1 MAENTIQEFADGDPV
16 TIDDE
21 NQVIRAMKGN
31 IVPRNN
37 EGVAENQAGS
47 LGTSTLAWNQAHVE
61 RLFLDGSELDP
72 ATLGQTDVSVR
83 LFNNGVVSGMAP
95 TGRPQM
101 CGWMNQAGTG
111 GVTLRASADNPLVV
125 RVGGQEYR
133 LENDLVGGT
142 PLPSAVGL
150 PTGAVWEFQDYQTA
164 VQGGDSGFQSGE
176 LPQGTDPLFAL
187 ITGAAFKY
195 ADSGVD
201 VPSTIEQVV
210 IFRMPGDGAT
220 AGEYIM
226 AQRNAAID
234 SDASGQKGARALF
247 NHSSTAY
254 TIRRVSPDIISP
266 AANERLAIVTPGYIF
281 VDPTT
286 SPWSILIRSEVLGSV
301 QQALPTGT
309 AGQVLYRQSADKWYS
324 FEGAEWVEKEWVF
337 LGMAAIEDDSGT
349 ASVEAVAGVRS
360 EAGLNSLHA
369 VARRLHAPAGI
380 WQGSRAAIYQAAI
393 SGNTVIYSE
402 PVGAADTDII
412 EERAPQAL
420 ASQQN
425 RLLEPRYSVDVR
437 QRQNGLTGAVDATLN
452 GLFCVWADAE
462 TGAAF
467 SDNMAPAIVI
477 IEPGQAYLA
486 HPHRNAVLVGTYS
499 ITGQTNIAIPTGNL
513 ALTNTPVNSPALWHK
528 TITLESD
535 AAQGVVVEGGDDT
548 ANSPILGWHESD
560 DDSGNAITEYT
571 DPGLLG
577 PFRAFQV
584 AGTTGT
590 ATISFTPPTLADIAA
605 AVAP

>member
-1 MAENTIQEFADGDPV
+1 MAENTIQEFAEGDPI

-21 NQVIRAMKGN
+21 NQVIRAIKGN
-31 IVPRNN
+31 LVPRNSQ
-37 EGVAENQAGS
+37 GVAENQAGS
-47 LGTSTLAWNQAHVE
+47 LGTAALRWDEAHIA
-61 RLFLDGSELDP
+61 RLMLDGMLFDP
-72 ATLGQTDVSVR
+72 TTISQTEAMVQ
-83 LFNNGVVSGMAP
+83 LFNNGVVSGVAP
-95 TGRPQM
+95 TGRPEM
-101 CGWMNQAGTG
+101 CGWMNPAGTG
-111 GVTLRASADNPLVV
+111 GITLRASASNPLVV
-125 RVGGQEYR
+125 RVGGEEHM
-133 LENDLVGGT
+133 LESDLVGGT
-142 PLPSAVGL
+142 PLPTAVGL
-150 PTGAVWEFQDYQTA
+150 PTGAVWQFQDYQTA

-176 LPQGTDPLFAL
+176 MPQGTDPLFAL
-187 ITGAAFKY
+187 VTGDAFKY
-195 ADSGVD
+195 ADSGID

-210 IFRMPGDGAT
+210 IFRAPGEGGTD
-220 AGEYIM
+220 GEYIV
-226 AQRNAAID
+226 AERASAIS
-234 SDASGQKGARALF
+234 SDASAQKGARALF

-254 TIRRVSPDIISP
+254 TVRRVSPDIISP

-286 SPWSILIRSEVLGSV
+286 SPWTIAIRSAVLGSV

-309 AGQVLYRQSADKWYS
+309 AGQVVYRQSADKWYS
-324 FEGAEWVEKEWVF
+324 FEGAQWVEKEWVF
-337 LGMAAIEDDSGT
+337 LGIAAIEDDNGT
-349 ASVEAVAGVRS
+349 PSVQAVSGVRS
-360 EAGLNSLHA
+360 ERGLNKLHR
-369 VARRLHAPAGI
+369 VARGLHTSGGV
-380 WQGSRAAIYQAAI
+380 WQSSRAAVYQAAI
-393 SGNTVIYSE
+393 SGNTVIYSA

-412 EERAPQAL
+412 EEKAPQAF

-467 SDNMAPAIVI
+467 SDNMVPAIVI

-513 ALTNTPVNSPALWHK
+513 ELTNTPVNSPALWHK
-528 TITLESD
+528 TITLES
-535 AAQGVVVEGGDDT
+535 AATQGVVVEGGDDT
-548 ANSPILGWHESD
+548 ANSPILGWHSSD
-560 DDSGNAITEYT
+560 AEANAITEYT